1 MDTVDNGAIHSENV
15 VVHVCCNS
23 VLLDESLSIEELLNI
38 LNTGEV
44 ELTNTIIFE
53 TTVDE
58 YREMEQVLKDLKDIL
73 SHMLQSG
80 RCYSSHTFTVDPYE
94 PYCEKI
100 ELAWLHTDCTNILG
114 HSWPA
119 WGPWNS
125 SERRHGA
132 RFVFWNEWDCYYFLF
147 RNRAC
152 QRTHCQRGQ
161 IETMKVCKT

>member
-1 MDTVDNGAIHSENV
+1 VDNGAIHSENV

-119 WGPWNS
+119 WRPWNS

-132 RFVFWNEWDCYYFLF
+132 RFAFWNEWDCYYFLF